1 MKTVLVINAGSS
13 SLKYQLIDIET
24 EAVLAKGLCERIGID
39 GKLTYQPTGGEKF
52 QKEAPMPTH
61 QQAIELVLAVL
72 TDAKIG
78 VIKDMA
84 DVAAVGHRVLHGGPN
99 FTASALID
107 DKCIA
112 AIEEVIPLGPLHNP
126 ANLMGIHACRAA
138 MPDTP
143 QVAVFDTAWGMS
155 MAQKTF
161 QYALPYEVYTEHF
174 VRRYGF
180 HGTSHMFVTGEAIKR
195 LGREGDPDVKIIT
208 CHLGN
213 GSSVSCSKGGKCVDT
228 SMGLTPLEGLPMG
241 TRCGSIDPAIVPF
254 LMDKMHLSIKE
265 MDTLMNKKSGML
277 GISGVS
283 SDFRDLWAASK
294 AGNDRAT
301 LALEMFAQGVKRYI
315 GSYFAELNGTD
326 CIVFTAGVGENDWA
340 MREMIMQDMDALG
353 VDFDFEKNRTAPRG
367 EECVLSKP
375 ESKIR
380 VMVLPTNEELAIARD
395 TAAIAL

>member
-1 MKTVLVINAGSS
+1 
-13 SLKYQLIDIET
+13 
-24 EAVLAKGLCERIGID
+24 
-39 GKLTYQPTGGEKF
+39 
-52 QKEAPMPTH
+52 
-61 QQAIELVLAVL
+61 
-72 TDAKIG
+72 
-78 VIKDMA
+78 
-84 DVAAVGHRVLHGGPN
+84 
-99 FTASALID
+99 
-107 DKCIA
+107 
-112 AIEEVIPLGPLHNP
+112 
-126 ANLMGIHACRAA
+126 
-138 MPDTP
+138 
-143 QVAVFDTAWGMS
+143 
-155 MAQKTF
+155 
-161 QYALPYEVYTEHF
+161 
-174 VRRYGF
+174 
-180 HGTSHMFVTGEAIKR
+180 
-195 LGREGDPDVKIIT
+195 
-208 CHLGN
+208 
-213 GSSVSCSKGGKCVDT
+213 
-228 SMGLTPLEGLPMG
+228 
-241 TRCGSIDPAIVPF
+241 
-254 LMDKMHLSIKE
+254 MDKMHLSIKE

-315 GSYFAELNGTD
+315 GSYFAELNGAD